1 MIKDN
6 IQNAD
11 KYFSLSERIKL
22 GLEYLKNTDLTALED
37 GRHEILGNQVY
48 VNIQNYVSK
57 EEVDAKFEAHKNYID
72 IQYIIDGEERIGV
85 SNVDNFQPLS
95 EYDSEKDIV
104 FLKRN
109 TSDIGNFVN
118 LRSNEFVI
126 LNPQDAHMPSVAVN
140 SPSNVKKAV
149 VKVLV

>member
-11 KYFSLSERIKL
+11 KYYSLSERIKL
-22 GLEYLKNTDLTALED
+22 GLEYLKNTDLTTLED
-37 GRHEILGNQVY
+37 GRYEILGNQIY

-85 SNVDNFQPLS
+85 SDVDNFLPLS

-109 TSDIGNFVN
+109 TSGMENFVN
-118 LRSNEFVI
+118 LRSREFVI